1 MANRKRDKRGGT
13 KRAVPLFRFLGIR
26 LDIKERPSVLG
37 TTETENRP
45 LPFWNAPWLR
55 INLNWVRE
63 VDERVQR
70 LRERANNMQMC
81 QRREKG
87 DWCYIIVHRCTKMV
101 YGCYIDVTLMF
112 MGTCD
117 IIMMP
122 NQIKGMAER
131 SAKTIIRERSRVILF
146 WEHGWTEKNV
156 PVSREQRRQRIDPVS
171 LRSILIALP
180 LYMINSRDCTCAY
193 L

>member
-1 MANRKRDKRGGT
+1 
-13 KRAVPLFRFLGIR
+13 
-26 LDIKERPSVLG
+26 
-37 TTETENRP
+37 
-45 LPFWNAPWLR
+45 
-55 INLNWVRE
+55 
-63 VDERVQR
+63 
-70 LRERANNMQMC
+70 
-81 QRREKG
+81 
-87 DWCYIIVHRCTKMV
+87 MV

-131 SAKTIIRERSRVILF
+131 SARSIIREIRKSHAETRKYHAETKKFHAETLMFLKACDIITMPNQIKGMAERSARSIIRERSRVILF